1 MLLTGVA
8 VLASG
13 IVALWLGLRGYIPLL
28 AESYAASA
36 AFSVVVAF
44 SLMFGLG
51 LTLVHL
57 L

>member
-1 MLLTGVA
+1 MLLIGLA

-13 IVALWLGLRGYIPLL
+13 LVALWLGLRGFFPMLTR
-28 AESYAASA
+28 SYAASA

-51 LTLVHL
+51 LTLVNL
-57 L
+57 F